1 MLSCTLVVQVR
12 RHNLP
17 VAGRPGA
24 VGGGDGRRAWLA
36 VPGNLP
42 PLRGAGHRDG
52 VDGGGVAVT
61 VAVVL
66 VPTSVA
72 TRPHEDGALAVPAP
86 VNPLQDRQST
96 LTTSL
101 DLLTCW
107 NALLANFPGPS
118 TLVEKM
124 FQVKNILL
132 IINIHRLAVII
143 WPPGRGVDVDV
154 VRIERQ
160 RLGLHGV

>member
-61 VAVVL
+61 VTVVFIPPAV
-66 VPTSVA
+66 TA
-72 TRPHEDGALAVPAP
+72 RPHEDGTFPVSTPVDSLKHETVSQSLLSAP
-86 VNPLQDRQST
+86 ESP
-96 LTTSL
+96 
-101 DLLTCW
+101 LTC
-107 NALLANFPGPS
+107 
-118 TLVEKM
+118 
-124 FQVKNILL
+124 
-132 IINIHRLAVII
+132 
-143 WPPGRGVDVDV
+143 
-154 VRIERQ
+154 
-160 RLGLHGV
+160 